1 MQDLIKIKF
10 LVVLIVLALTFF
22 YLLKLII
29 NKKKP
34 KSSKNNE
41 DLAKDFVNTNKL
53 SFNIFAKKEDLTM
66 ENNRNS
72 NNSKEAQAITPK
84 IDHVRTLDNEHG
96 GLELETAKISK
107 EEQKDAWDDRSEEVD
122 KMGSVDSFNS
132 TGIRSFIARNKRDRI
147 RAKKLMEMV
156 ADGLLSNKDL
166 EKIVKKEPNLK
177 SHLPQFQS
185 NISVFQARSEGKSNE
200 FSR

>member
-1 MQDLIKIKF
+1 MQDLIATKF
-10 LVVLIVLALTFF
+10 LVALIVLVLTLLC
-22 YLLKLII
+22 LLKLTI

-34 KSSKNNE
+34 KSSKNNKDPE
-41 DLAKDFVNTNKL
+41 KDFVNTNKL
-53 SFNIFAKKEDLTM
+53 SSNIFAKKEDLTK
-66 ENNRNS
+66 ENNRNGKD
-72 NNSKEAQAITPK
+72 SKEAQAITPK

-96 GLELETAKISK
+96 GLELETAKITK
-107 EEQKDAWDDRSEEVD
+107 EEQKDIWDDRSEEVD
-122 KMGSVDSFNS
+122 RMGSVDSFNS
-132 TGIRSFIARNKRDRI
+132 TGIRSFIAKNKRDRI

-177 SHLPQFQS
+177 NHLPQFQS
-185 NISVFQARSEGKSNE
+185 NISIFQARSEGKSNG